1 MLRTASTSSEGDAR
15 RSPNP
20 KAQRATS
27 PIIRPKR
34 NVRKSVVKVPLSC
47 STSNTKRN
55 HTPYQDKRI
64 ALDEAPVPAIVS
76 PAISATNPMSGVV
89 RVAWM
94 TSGKWGSARAKPHVI
109 SPATSAVMATAIS
122 ESKRRLRARE
132 TVTAIGLAR
141 RNSPSASRRGIRSRL
156 RR

>member
-34 NVRKSVVKVPLSC
+34 NVRKSAVKVPLSC
-47 STSNTKRN
+47 STSKTKRN
-55 HTPYQDKRI
+55 HTPYQDRRI
-64 ALDEAPVPAIVS
+64 ALEDAPVPAIV
-76 PAISATNPMSGVV
+76 
-89 RVAWM
+89 
-94 TSGKWGSARAKPHVI
+94 